1 MRRRTRSTKPRR
13 RHCAHNAARKAR
25 SIMGKAK
32 LRHLALFARDP
43 EKLAQFYIDTLDMAI
58 VPGSEGTTARYV
70 TDGYFTLAILP
81 HRLAGSAATGLN
93 HFGFSDDST
102 EAVAAKMIKHSVK
115 SPKARG
121 GDRPIAEY
129 RATDPGGN
137 GFDRSR
143 HGCDTV

>member
-1 MRRRTRSTKPRR
+1 
-13 RHCAHNAARKAR
+13 
-25 SIMGKAK
+25 MGKAK

-93 HFGFSDDST
+93 HFGFSVESTDDGVG
-102 EAVAAKMIKHSVK
+102 EDGR
-115 SPKARG
+115 PRRG
-121 GDRPIAEY
+121 IAE
-129 RATDPGGN
+129 RTPG
-137 GFDRSR
+137 
-143 HGCDTV
+143 